1 MMNGAASAA
10 RARAVDVNRV
20 AMYAYPTAR
29 IALTASTNGWSSRL
43 TSRC

>member
-1 MMNGAASAA
+1 
-10 RARAVDVNRV
+10 V